1 MICIFQTSTANVNE
15 TYRYEKRPIKE
26 TYFISIKSAIQMIC
40 ILQASA
46 TNVNEIYGYEKT
58 PMKETCLLLI
68 IFAVQMILFHRQV
81 LQMSTRLL

>member
-15 TYRYEKRPIKE
+15 TYRYEKRPIK
-26 TYFISIKSAIQMIC
+26 ISIKSAIQMIC